1 MAARVMRTNRK
12 IKVVVV
18 QNDSLEGELKQAKT
32 MRVVAGSKERMRK
45 DGSLLTTHQ
54 EYGIKTQIDLN
65 LAFFTP
71 RMSRERLRLC
81 NLVSRGEWV
90 LSLFS
95 GVGMEG
101 LMIAGRREVGGVVM
115 VELNERAVECAR
127 RGRGCTQLVGGVL
140 RPARPLP
147 GLRSPSN
154 SASPSLRHRL
164 VAPLVLLLLLELLV
178 QARPAQGG
186 LPGLPPCRAQ
196 LRLRSHG
203 SVALVGGPRARLG
216 RSIVASSLCSGS
228 LNSLSRRLHGYF
240 LLAAQPCVDRRCPFR
255 SGIDQTCIPYLPGFN
270 PGRAADFSRG
280 HARISGGMHFKRLD
294 LT

>member
-1 MAARVMRTNRK
+1 VKEGGLEGGLEGMEKGWVFGDRGEGGGMGDVGDPVVGHDVVGDVAIIRDRTGTEEEVGEMAARVMRTNRK

-127 RGRGCTQLVGGVL
+127 RGRGM
-140 RPARPLP
+140 
-147 GLRSPSN
+147 
-154 SASPSLRHRL
+154 
-164 VAPLVLLLLLELLV
+164 
-178 QARPAQGG
+178 
-186 LPGLPPCRAQ
+186 
-196 LRLRSHG
+196 
-203 SVALVGGPRARLG
+203 LG
-216 RSIVASSLCSGS
+216 RNKAVVVKGGGEEAVRRTEIREGDVEKVRGEGFGGRKFDRCIVPRPKEGS
-228 LNSLSRRLHGYF
+228 EDGDMGGEGGGKVRAGRGAGQRGGGKRGWNEATTKAIYRY
-240 LLAAQPCVDRRCPFR
+240 LA
-255 SGIDQTCIPYLPGFN
+255 
-270 PGRAADFSRG
+270 
-280 HARISGGMHFKRLD
+280 
-294 LT
+294 